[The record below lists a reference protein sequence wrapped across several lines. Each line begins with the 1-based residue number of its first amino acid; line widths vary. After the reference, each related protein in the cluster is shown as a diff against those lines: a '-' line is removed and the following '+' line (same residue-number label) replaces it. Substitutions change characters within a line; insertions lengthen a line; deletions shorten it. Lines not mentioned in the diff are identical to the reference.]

1 MEMYADPEKVVVGL
15 KVEPPG
21 ICEVKFRSPD
31 QKKVMA
37 RTDAEL
43 AKLLAQAPSA
53 ERDAA
58 VAAREA
64 KLAPLYQQVAIEF
77 ADLHDRAGRMK
88 AKGVIRDVVSW
99 EGARGYF
106 YKRAARRLAVDALAK
121 GISRREGRSRTR
133 LPRSRR
139 FATATGT
146 MMMRLSTTFSHTR
159 PMRTRA
165 RRRPWST
172 RPRRK
177 RCTGFSRTQSNIDA
191 EVKTPSKRRFRW
203 AATLIT
209 RQGVQVCK
217 RRRLVRP
224 QCARPAKTGRT
235 PDMEIDAVG
244 IRPRI

>member
-1 MEMYADPEKVVVGL
+1 MYIPPKAELRGGAWVVVDPTINSDFMEMYADPESRGGIL
-15 KVEPPG
+15 EPPG

-43 AKLLAQAPSA
+43 AKLLAQPASA

-121 GISRREGRSRTR
+121 GISRQGGS
-133 LPRSRR
+133 LAD
-139 FATATGT
+139 ATSKVEA
-146 MMMRLSTTFSHTR
+146 FCDCD
-159 PMRTRA
+159 
-165 RRRPWST
+165 WS
-172 RPRRK
+172 
-177 RCTGFSRTQSNIDA
+177 D
-191 EVKTPSKRRFRW
+191 
-203 AATLIT
+203 
-209 RQGVQVCK
+209 
-217 RRRLVRP
+217 
-224 QCARPAKTGRT
+224 
-235 PDMEIDAVG
+235 DDAVLSYLDAHAREAAAMVDEAEKDALVQKLKG
-244 IRPRI
+244 IFAGRADAGALVAAAMA